1 MALPALAES
10 ASNPLSLGQMS
21 FKIRTARMANA
32 QEFQDRLLSLG
43 LARVSEAAAL
53 ASARLIGRGDEKA
66 ADQAAVNAMRDQL
79 NLLDI
84 AGVVVIGEGE
94 RDEAP
99 MLFIGEEVG
108 TGNGPAVDIALD
120 PLEGT
125 TLTAKDMPNALT
137 VIAMA
142 PRGTMLHAP
151 DVYME
156 KLAIG
161 PGFAPDTVTL
171 AMTPSQR
178 VAALASAKGCRA
190 GDITVCILERPRHED
205 LIDEV
210 RATGAAIRL
219 ITDGDVAGVI
229 HCAEADITGIDMYM
243 GSGGAPEG
251 VLAAAALKCMGGQIY
266 GQLIFRNDDERARA
280 RKAGIE
286 DFNRIYT
293 RDDMVT
299 ADVIFAATGVTSGS
313 ILAGIKREPG
323 WVTTE
328 TLLMR
333 SKTGSVRH
341 MTYRSPVK

>member
-1 MALPALAES
+1 MALS
-10 ASNPLSLGQMS
+10 QD
-21 FKIRTARMANA
+21 
-32 QEFQDRLLSLG
+32 FQDRLLSLG

-53 ASARLIGRGDEKA
+53 ASAKLIGRGDEKA

-99 MLFIGEEVG
+99 MLYIGEKVG
-108 TGNGPAVDIALD
+108 TGLGPEVDIALD

-125 TLTAKDMPNALT
+125 ALTAKDMPNALT

-161 PGFAPDTVTL
+161 PGYPVDTVTL
-171 AMTPSQR
+171 DMEPAER
-178 VAALASAKGCRA
+178 VRALARAKGVDA
-190 GDITVCILERPRHED
+190 SDITVCILERPRHED
-205 LIDEV
+205 LIAQV

-229 HCAEADITGIDMYM
+229 HCAEPELTGIDIYM

-266 GQLIFRNDDERARA
+266 AKLLFRNDDERERA
-280 RKAGIE
+280 RRAGIK
-286 DFNRIYT
+286 DFDRIYL
-293 RDDMVT
+293 RDELVT
-299 ADVIFAATGVTSGS
+299 ADVIFAATGVTQGS
-313 ILAGIKREPG
+313 ILDGIKSDG
-323 WVTTE
+323 LYLTSE

-333 SKTGSVRH
+333 SKTGSMRR
-341 MTYRSPVK
+341 MSYRVPIDHKLK

>member
-1 MALPALAES
+1 MADAA
-10 ASNPLSLGQMS
+10 
-21 FKIRTARMANA
+21 
-32 QEFQDRLLSLG
+32 EFQDRLLSLG

-53 ASARLIGRGDEKA
+53 ASAALIGRGDEKA

-108 TGNGPAVDIALD
+108 SGKGPAVDIALD

-142 PRGTMLHAP
+142 PRGTLLHAP

-161 PGFAPDTVTL
+161 PGYKPGTVTMT
-171 AMTPSQR
+171 MTPSER
-178 VAALASAKGCRA
+178 VSALAAAKGVSTEN
-190 GDITVCILERPRHED
+190 ITVCVLERPRHED
-205 LIDEV
+205 LIREI
-210 RATGAAIRL
+210 RSTGASIRL
-219 ITDGDVAGVI
+219 ITDGDVAGVM
-229 HCAEADITGIDMYM
+229 HCAEPEVTGIDMYM

-251 VLAAAALKCMGGQIY
+251 VLAAAALKCMGGQFF
-266 GQLIFRNDDERARA
+266 GKLLFRNDDEKARA
-280 RKAGIE
+280 VKAGIKNF
-286 DFNRIYT
+286 DRVYT
-293 RDDMVT
+293 RDDLVRG
-299 ADVIFAATGVTSGS
+299 DVIFAATGVTDGS
-313 ILAGIKREPG
+313 LLAGIKREPG
-323 WVTTE
+323 WMTTE

-333 SKTGSVRH
+333 SKTGSVRR
-341 MTYRSPVK
+341 MTYRSPMK

>member
-1 MALPALAES
+1 MADA
-10 ASNPLSLGQMS
+10 
-21 FKIRTARMANA
+21 T
-32 QEFQDRLLSLG
+32 EFHDRLLSLG

-53 ASARLIGRGDEKA
+53 ASASWIGRGNEKA

-84 AGVVVIGEGE
+84 SGVVVIGEGE

-108 TGNGPAVDIALD
+108 TGTGPAVDIALD

-142 PRGTMLHAP
+142 PRGTLLHAP

-161 PGFAPDTVTL
+161 PGFPDDTVTL
-171 AMTPSQR
+171 AMSPSGR
-178 VAALASAKGCRA
+178 VHALARAKGCA
-190 GDITVCILERPRHED
+190 AADITVCILERPRHED
-205 LIDEV
+205 LIREV
-210 RATGAAIRL
+210 RSTGAAIRL
-219 ITDGDVAGVI
+219 ITDGDVAGII
-229 HCAEADITGIDMYM
+229 HCAESEKTGIDMYM

-266 GQLIFRNDDERARA
+266 GRLLFRNDDERARA
-280 RKAGIE
+280 ARAGIT
-286 DFNRIYT
+286 DLNRIYT
-293 RDDMVT
+293 LHELVT
-299 ADVIFAATGVTSGS
+299 ADVIFAATGVTQGS
-313 ILAGIKREPG
+313 ILNGIRREPG
-323 WVTTE
+323 WVTLE
-328 TLLMR
+328 TILMR
-333 SKTGSVRH
+333 SKTGSVRRIE
-341 MTYRSPVK
+341 YRSPVK

>member
-1 MALPALAES
+1 MADAV
-10 ASNPLSLGQMS
+10 
-21 FKIRTARMANA
+21 
-32 QEFQDRLLSLG
+32 EFHDRLLSLG

-53 ASARLIGRGDEKA
+53 ASASLIGRGDEKA

-99 MLFIGEEVG
+99 MLYIGEEVG
-108 TGNGPAVDIALD
+108 TGQGPAVDIALD

-142 PRGTMLHAP
+142 PRGTLLHAP

-161 PGFAPDTVTL
+161 PGYAVDTVTL
-171 AMTPSQR
+171 DMSPAER
-178 VAALASAKGCRA
+178 VRALARAKGCTPA
-190 GDITVCILERPRHED
+190 DITVCILERPRHEAM
-205 LIDEV
+205 IAEV
-210 RATGAAIRL
+210 RSTGAAIRL

-229 HCAEADITGIDMYM
+229 HCAESEITGIDMYM

-251 VLAAAALKCMGGQIY
+251 VLAASALKCMGGQIY
-266 GQLIFRNDDERARA
+266 GRLLFRNDDEKARA
-280 RKAGIE
+280 AKAGIT
-286 DFNRIYT
+286 DLNRIYT
-293 RDDMVT
+293 RDEMVT

-313 ILAGIKREPG
+313 ILSGIKREPG

-333 SKTGSVRH
+333 SKTGSVRR
-341 MTYRSPVK
+341 MTYRTPIR